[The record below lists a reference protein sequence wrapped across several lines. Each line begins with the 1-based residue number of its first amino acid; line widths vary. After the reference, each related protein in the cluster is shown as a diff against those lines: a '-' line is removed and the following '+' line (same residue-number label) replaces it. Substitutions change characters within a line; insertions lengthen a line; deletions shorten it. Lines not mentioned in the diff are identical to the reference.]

1 MSTHIRK
8 INVEYPGSVIFESV
22 NRYLNTNAIEIV
34 NQNAITSSY
43 TIQISKP
50 YLLFN
55 LDICDSDDTTSISI
69 TVVESKNHPNI
80 DNEVINNFFN
90 EISNYFE
97 IVQNDELN
105 KQTYDDLILDVSKH
119 VVKYQICNQDEIL
132 KKFALGYSRTGRII
146 DTLES
151 IGIVG
156 PSNGKNRQVLCTNF
170 DKLNSILI
178 EKKIINN
185 NELIQDVVEIKKK
198 GGFFSFF
205 N

>member
-69 TVVESKNHPNI
+69 TVVESKNQPNI

-105 KQTYDDLILDVSKH
+105 KHTYDDLILDVSKH
-119 VVKYQICNQDEIL
+119 VVKYQICNQNEIH

-146 DTLES
+146 DTLEI
-151 IGIVG
+151 IGVVG

-185 NELIQDVVEIKKK
+185 NELILVVVEIKKK